1 MLEKKTEDGRRILV
15 MWMSGTWVVLIDGKE
30 VTKGQL
36 TRLEQPEGSTTH
48 VIGEQRLALTAD
60 EAAIL
65 EEAEDRHAR
74 FAATPIGQRRALV
87 DARDKALNKW
97 ILALEYA
104 QEGRGDAEV
113 APAAAAM
120 EAAQAA
126 VETFDANFPYVR
138 DEDEIHI
145 ESQVQ
150 HTIRRYL
157 YEDL

>member
-113 APAAAAM
+113 EPAAAAM
-120 EAAQAA
+120 E
-126 VETFDANFPYVR
+126 
-138 DEDEIHI
+138 
-145 ESQVQ
+145 
-150 HTIRRYL
+150 
-157 YEDL
+157 